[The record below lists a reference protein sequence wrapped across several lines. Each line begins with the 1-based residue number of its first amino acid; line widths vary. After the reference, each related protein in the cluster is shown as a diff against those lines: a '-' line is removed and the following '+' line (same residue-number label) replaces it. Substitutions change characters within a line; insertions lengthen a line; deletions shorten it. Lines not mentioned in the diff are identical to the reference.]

1 MIIYYCKETQG
12 DGQRHAEIHRDT
24 QATDWRQTGDRQID
38 TETDRWTP
46 RQLDRHQDRQRHIET
61 RRYT

>member
-38 TETDRWTP
+38 TDTQ
-46 RQLDRHQDRQRHIET
+46 RQIEIRRDRQIHIDT
-61 RRYT
+61 HRYT